1 MSGSSFGR
9 RIVER
14 PWLVSLIL
22 ILLLVAWL
30 AIGQLKA
37 QDDNL
42 NSSSSS
48 TNTTPLAKVMFDTF
62 IAEPT
67 SKTIELYGRT
77 APNRQARL
85 GAEVAGKIVSLN
97 IEKGQTVKLGQ
108 VIASIDKRDLGIQLK
123 RAQAMLLVKE
133 KEFNAAK
140 SLKSRGLQ
148 GEVAFATAQAALV
161 DARANLS
168 NVQTALRNTEV
179 KAPFDG
185 IVDHHFV
192 ELGDFVGI
200 GDPIATVID
209 LDTLVIEAD
218 VSERHIQYL
227 KEGLQADVRTIN
239 QQHYQGRVLYIGRVS
254 SASTNTFP
262 IEIEIDNQ
270 DARIPAG
277 MSAEVQ
283 LPLSEVLAVK
293 ITAAMLAL
301 DEEGNLGVKTLR
313 NEHVEFVPVQLV
325 KAEDDGVWLSGLGE
339 RADIIVLGQGF
350 VRDGDQ
356 VLANKVDDVVVEAA
370 SEQ

>member
-239 QQHYQGRVLYIGRVS
+239 QQHHQGHVRYIGRVS

-313 NEHVEFVPVQLV
+313 NEHVEFVPIQLV

>member
-1 MSGSSFGR
+1 MSGLSFGR

-22 ILLLVAWL
+22 VLLLVAWL
-30 AIGQLKA
+30 TIGQLKA
-37 QDDNL
+37 QDDHP
-42 NSSSSS
+42 NSSTS

-62 IAEPT
+62 LAEPT

-97 IEKGQTVKLGQ
+97 IKKGQAVKQGQ
-108 VIASIDKRDLGIQLK
+108 VFANIDKRDLGIQLK

-227 KEGLQADVRTIN
+227 KEGLEADVRTIN
-239 QQHYQGRVLYIGRVS
+239 QQHHQGRVRYIGRVS

-313 NEHVEFVPVQLV
+313 NEHVEFVPIQLV

-339 RADIIVLGQGF
+339 RVDIIVLGQGF

-356 VLANKVDDVVVEAA
+356 VLANKVDDVVIEAA
-370 SEQ
+370 NEQ